1 MKYDEF
7 ICLLSDARMSK
18 YKKASGG
25 NKVRTIQLYHHN
37 LKLSQR
43 MFGVIGMFEV
53 ILRNAIYNHYKEK
66 FSDAEWIVG
75 QASADKLL
83 EHEAGEI
90 FRIKNDFIRR
100 GIYSP
105 DKMVASFSFGFSLDF
120 FSS

>member
-66 FSDAEWIVG
+66 FSDAEWIVE

-83 EHEAGEI
+83 EHEASEI

-100 GIYSP
+100 G
-105 DKMVASFSFGFSLDF
+105 DL
-120 FSS
+120 